1 MSFDLISLIVL
12 VLSFSGLA
20 ALALR
25 KVPELKEMPEPE
37 MVFFKKEL
45 RKKIKD
51 KTKEVLKE
59 RSNIL
64 ESFLHK
70 LLSRIRI
77 LSLKVDKKVSDWI
90 VKLRTRSVE
99 RTKGLDT
106 YWKEIKA
113 SVNKK
118 K

>member
-1 MSFDLISLIVL
+1 MSFDLIALIIL
-12 VLSFSGLA
+12 VLSFSGLT
-20 ALALR
+20 ALVLR
-25 KVPELKEMPEPE
+25 KVPEVKAMPEPE
-37 MVFFKKEL
+37 LFKKEL

-59 RSNIL
+59 RSNNL

-113 SVNKK
+113 SVKK
-118 K
+118 KN

>member
-1 MSFDLISLIVL
+1 MSFDFIALIVL
-12 VLSFSGLA
+12 VLSFFGLT
-20 ALALR
+20 ALVLR
-25 KVPELKEMPEPE
+25 KVPEVKAMPEPE
-37 MVFFKKEL
+37 IFKKEL

-59 RSNIL
+59 RSNTL
-64 ESFLHK
+64 ESLLHK

-99 RTKGLDT
+99 RTKGIDT

-113 SVNKK
+113 SVKK
-118 K
+118 KN